1 MEAGIGKPIQ
11 QAAWLVELDRE
22 FDLEFRQLATPVRQ
36 KIVAMAKLIVA
47 MAKLLEVF
55 GPRLGRP
62 SVDTLKGSRH
72 PNMKELRCDADGGVW
87 RVAFASDIKRK
98 AILLIAGN
106 KTGIAK
112 DRFYRDLIGIADQ
125 RFDRHQRDVAK
136 EGRTP

>member
-1 MEAGIGKPIQ
+1 MRKPIEQ
-11 QAAWLVELDRE
+11 PAWLVELDRE

-36 KIVAMAKLIVA
+36 KIVAMAKL
-47 MAKLLEVF
+47 LEVF

-62 SVDTLKGSRH
+62 SVDTLKGSKH

-87 RVAFASDIKRK
+87 RVAFAFDVKRK